1 MDSQH
6 PLLDTEAATRDF
18 ARQLGVDL
26 NRIPRHIAIIMD
38 GNGRWAKARGLD
50 RSMGHQQGVET
61 VREITTAASRLG
73 VRFLTLYTFSTEN
86 WNRPAAEVA
95 ALMSLILTAMEE
107 ELFMRNNVRLQVIGE
122 IERLPQEV
130 REAILGLV
138 ERTSRNTGMTMV
150 IALSYSSKW
159 EIVRAVRDIASR
171 VQQGQLSLDDI
182 CETTIDQALATS
194 FMPDPELLIRTG
206 GELRLSNYLLW
217 QCAYSELYFCDTF
230 WPDFNTR
237 SLCEALVDYQNRE
250 RRFGKT
256 SEQVAQPE

>member
-1 MDSQH
+1 MDSH
-6 PLLDTEAATRDF
+6 NPHLDTEAATRDF

>member
-1 MDSQH
+1 MDSH
-6 PLLDTEAATRDF
+6 NPLLDTQAATRDF

-38 GNGRWAKARGLD
+38 GNGRWDKARGLD

-73 VRFLTLYTFSTEN
+73 VGYLTLYTFSTEN

-107 ELFMRNNVRLQVIGE
+107 ELFMRNNVRLQVIGQT
-122 IERLPQEV
+122 ERLPQEV
-130 REAILGLV
+130 REAIFGLV

-159 EIVRAVRDIASR
+159 EIVSAVRNIASR
-171 VQQGQLSLDDI
+171 VQQGQLALDDI
-182 CETTIDQALATS
+182 SEQTIDQALATS

-237 SLCEALVDYQNRE
+237 SFCQALADYQNRE

-256 SEQVAQPE
+256 SEQVAQPQ

>member
-1 MDSQH
+1 MDSH
-6 PLLDTEAATRDF
+6 NPPLDTQAATRDF